1 MKKTILKNIIS
12 FNQSKKILY
21 RTNVIITDKIIT
33 DIKTCFDKYYD
44 VDDIFPGDNYI
55 VIHGM
60 LIFHEIQ
67 LNNGIKIQIY
77 FNKNKNILIHNHRKT
92 HEKTVIKILT
102 TDIFRKI
109 EKNIPAN
116 LFFFN
121 HSNLNTNTQYSHSH
135 LIDFINNTSPEKLMI
150 NGIIFNVKNN
160 QGLQGV
166 G

>member
-77 FNKNKNILIHNHRKT
+77 
-92 HEKTVIKILT
+92 
-102 TDIFRKI
+102 
-109 EKNIPAN
+109 
-116 LFFFN
+116 
-121 HSNLNTNTQYSHSH
+121 
-135 LIDFINNTSPEKLMI
+135 
-150 NGIIFNVKNN
+150 
-160 QGLQGV
+160 
-166 G
+166 